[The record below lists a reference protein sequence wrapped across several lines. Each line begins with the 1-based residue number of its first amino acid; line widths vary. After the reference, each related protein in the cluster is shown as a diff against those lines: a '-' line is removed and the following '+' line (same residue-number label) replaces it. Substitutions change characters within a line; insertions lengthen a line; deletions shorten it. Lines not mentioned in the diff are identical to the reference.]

1 MKSEPD
7 LIPRS
12 RRLKFRH
19 IFLAICI
26 NEQRNK
32 SDTHAH
38 ADGVKVDWIGS
49 KIESEYKQVVSGKPY
64 LMPSL
69 NHYTIHW
76 HFVPVVIAVNMVV
89 VLAADIVVVVIDAL
103 K

>member
-1 MKSEPD
+1 MRHSHTLTESKSG
-7 LIPRS
+7 L
-12 RRLKFRH
+12 
-19 IFLAICI
+19 
-26 NEQRNK
+26 
-32 SDTHAH
+32 
-38 ADGVKVDWIGS
+38 DWIEKKEVG
-49 KIESEYKQVVSGKPY
+49 PY